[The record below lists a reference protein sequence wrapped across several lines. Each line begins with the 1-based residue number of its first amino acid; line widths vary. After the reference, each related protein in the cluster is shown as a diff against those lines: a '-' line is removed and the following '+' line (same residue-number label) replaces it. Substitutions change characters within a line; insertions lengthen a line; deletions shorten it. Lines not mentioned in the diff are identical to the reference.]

1 MATSAAISV
10 TTVRRWVSPA
20 GTAPGSRLSIRKTYG
35 RTTRTSEPSATAHST
50 RTRREW
56 VARAT
61 RSPATGRL
69 AKATKAA

>member
-1 MATSAAISV
+1 MATSAATSE

-20 GTAPGSRLSIRKTYG
+20 GTAPGSRCSTRKAYG
-35 RTTRTSEPSATAHST
+35 RTTRSSEPSATAHST
-50 RTRREW
+50 RTRRER

-61 RSPATGRL
+61 SSPASGRL

>member
-1 MATSAAISV
+1 MSE
-10 TTVRRWVSPA
+10 TTVMRWVSPA
-20 GTAPGSRLSIRKTYG
+20 GTAPGSRCSIWKAYG
-35 RTTRTSEPSATAHST
+35 RTTRSSEPSATAHSA

-61 RSPATGRL
+61 SSPATGRL